1 MGSHNLLNSE
11 RTNPVIFCYKIAK
24 WAIALVR
31 AMFAYSRTSGDLV
44 SLTADAAGQLH
55 VLGHDGDPLGMKGT
69 QVGVLEQAHEVG
81 LASLL

>member
-1 MGSHNLLNSE
+1 MGSHNLLNAE

-24 WAIALVR
+24 RAIAL
-31 AMFAYSRTSGDLV
+31 AYSRTSRDLV

-55 VLGHDGDPLGMKGT
+55 VLGHDGDPLGVKGT

-81 LASLL
+81 LGSLL